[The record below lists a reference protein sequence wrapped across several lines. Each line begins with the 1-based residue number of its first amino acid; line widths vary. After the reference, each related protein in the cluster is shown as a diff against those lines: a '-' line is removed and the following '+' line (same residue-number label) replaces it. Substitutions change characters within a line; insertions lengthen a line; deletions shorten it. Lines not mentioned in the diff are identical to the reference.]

1 MKLIV
6 LGPPGVGKG
15 TIAEKLKEKAKLM
28 ALSTGDLFRE
38 NIKQGTELGKKANLY
53 IKEGKLVPDDLTID
67 IVKDKINGKDNYIL
81 DGFPRTVPQAEALDT
96 FAKIDYVVNFKANDT
111 EIIKRLSGRRTC
123 PSCKSNFNIQTL
135 PPKVEGICDNCGS
148 KLIQREDDKPE
159 TIKKRLVVYKNQ
171 TEPLIEYYR
180 KKKIL
185 VEVNAEQAPEKVF
198 QDTLKALGLK

>member
-15 TIAEKLKEKAKLM
+15 TIAEKLKEKANLM
-28 ALSTGDLFRE
+28 KLSTGDLFRE
-38 NIKQGTELGKKANLY
+38 NIKQGTELGKKANMY

-67 IVKDKINGKDNYIL
+67 IIKDRIQGKDNYIL

-96 FAKIDYVVNFKANDT
+96 FAKIDYVVNFKANDA

-135 PPKVEGICDNCGS
+135 PPKAEGICDNCGS
-148 KLIQREDDKPE
+148 KLIQRDDDKPE
-159 TIKKRLVVYKNQ
+159 TIKKRLEVYKNQ
-171 TEPLIEYYR
+171 TEPLIEYYK